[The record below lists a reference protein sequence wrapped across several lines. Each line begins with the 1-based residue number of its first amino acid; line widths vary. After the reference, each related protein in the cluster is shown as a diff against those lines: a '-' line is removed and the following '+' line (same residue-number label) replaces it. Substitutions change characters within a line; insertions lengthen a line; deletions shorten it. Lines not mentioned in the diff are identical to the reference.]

1 MSPLEQQDAER
12 VKARNAWRAVCAKV
26 GAPAAAEASNGSGL
40 ELQQCHEERKKV
52 RQALNKITE
61 AVGTRQVTEEEH
73 LAYAHGGALVAS
85 LSNWI
90 DNLEGWQNQSRAVK
104 GMKVLRSQA
113 DFERHYKTNSI
124 VGEEFGI
131 ADFLR
136 GVANMPTIPEVKN
149 ALSVGTDT
157 SGGYGVP
164 SLVMPQILGALAP
177 ASSLMQAGMG
187 VVPLEDGA
195 KSYTTAAIDTIP
207 TAAWRAENGDVVES
221 DPAFRGVVAA
231 PKSLAFLF
239 KVSRE
244 LLADCENLQ
253 PALLQAIGQAFAK
266 ELDRTGLRGSGVAP
280 QPTGLLNTAG
290 INTVTNGANGAALA
304 GYANLFSAVQEQL
317 EADAPM
323 PTAAIMSP
331 RSLVKLGGLVDTA
344 GQPLQ
349 IPTMLSEVKQ
359 LSTSQIPN
367 DLEVGSSTDCSEIYV
382 GDFTKMVLMLRENVS
397 VQLVSEL
404 FAGKGQVGFVCHV
417 RADFAVLYPKAFTL
431 VTGVR

>member
-1 MSPLEQQDAER
+1 MNHLEQQETER
-12 VKARNAWRAVCAKV
+12 VKARNAWRAVCAKMGV
-26 GAPAAAEASNGSGL
+26 PEAADASNGSGL
-40 ELQQCHEERKKV
+40 DLQQCHEHRKKV

-61 AVGTRQVTEEEH
+61 GIGARQLTEEEG

-90 DNLEGWQNQSRAVK
+90 DGHEGAQNQSRAVK

-113 DFERHYKTNSI
+113 DFDRHYKADAHI
-124 VGEEFGI
+124 GADFGI

-136 GVANMPTIPEVKN
+136 GVANLPTVEAVRN
-149 ALSVGTDT
+149 ALSVGTNT

-187 VVPLEDGA
+187 VVPLEQGA
-195 KSYTTAAIDTIP
+195 KSFTTAAIDTIP

-244 LLADCENLQ
+244 LLADCDNLQ

-266 ELDRTGLRGSGVAP
+266 ELDRTGLRGSGTDP
-280 QPTGLLNTAG
+280 EPRGLLNTAG
-290 INTVTNGANGAALA
+290 INSVTNGAAGTVLA
-304 GYANLFSAVQEQL
+304 GYANLFSAVQKQL

-323 PTAAIMSP
+323 PNAAIMSP

-349 IPTMLSEVKQ
+349 IPSMLASVKQ
-359 LSTSQIPN
+359 LSSSQVPN
-367 DLEVGSSTDCSEIYV
+367 NLTVGGSNDCSEIYV
-382 GDFTKMVLMLRENVS
+382 GDFTKMVVMLRENVS